1 MTIDP
6 ERGYRTELT
15 IGAVTIDRRDIEM
28 LEAIGEH
35 GSMHA
40 AADALGRSYARL
52 QRRVVELED
61 ELGTLTERQRG
72 GRDGGGT
79 TLTSTASDLRQ
90 RFERHQTALE
100 GVASVRE
107 SVIPGL
113 VVDRDGEL
121 ATVETAIGSVV
132 AIAPAS
138 AESVQVVVRSD
149 GVVLEDPDDGGAVGG
164 TSVRNRFDGTV
175 ERVETGE
182 AVGQVVV
189 GIDGANGD
197 GDGDDDDDDDR
208 PIELEAL
215 VTRGSLESL
224 GLEPGRPIV
233 ASFKATAARGIPLA
247 DGVVASGTEPNE
259 KRAPSDQEPRSQ

>member
-6 ERGYRTELT
+6 QRGYRTELT

-40 AADALGRSYARL
+40 AADELGRSYARL

-90 RFERHQTALE
+90 RFERHQMALE

-149 GVVLEDPDDGGAVGG
+149 GVVLEDPDDGRTVRG

-197 GDGDDDDDDDR
+197 GDDVDDR

-247 DGVVASGTEPNE
+247 DGVVATRTEPNE
-259 KRAPSDQEPRSQ
+259 KRASSDQEPRSQ